1 MSNLRLLLRF
11 ITASLRAQAQ
21 YPASTIMRTLGQLFA
36 TVIEILAVWALFHR
50 FGDVHGWRFG
60 EVAVFYGLVNMMFAL
75 ADMISHGFDVL
86 GTEFLRTG
94 EFDRLLLRPR
104 PATLQLIGHEFRIS
118 RLGRFAQGLVV
129 LGDRLTAHR
138 SAVGAER
145 NRGRDLGRRRRH
157 RVVLRRVDAAGDD
170 VVLDDRKSRGR
181 ERRVTYGGVQA
192 AQYPLS
198 LYDKMF
204 RGFLTYVVPLAC
216 VAYFPVLVILG
227 KPDPLGTPMWF
238 GVVAPAA
245 GFAFLAMAAAVAA
258 NRHPPLL
265 FYGQLGRR
273 TSTGS

>member
-1 MSNLRLLLRF
+1 MSGLRLLLRF

-21 YPASTIMRTLGQLFA
+21 YPASAIMLTLGQFFA

-75 ADMISHGFDVL
+75 ADMITRGFDVL

-94 EFDRLLLRPR
+94 EFDRVLLRPR
-104 PATLQLIGHEFRIS
+104 AATLQLIGYEFRIS
-118 RLGRFAQGLVV
+118 RLGRFAQGLAVLVIGSQLVGVQWGPAEVV
-129 LGDRLTAHR
+129 LAIW
-138 SAVGAER
+138 AV
-145 NRGRDLGRRRRH
+145 
-157 RVVLRRVDAAGDD
+157 AAG
-170 VVLDDRKSRGR
+170 VALFFGVLVLQATMSFWTI
-181 ERRVTYGGVQA
+181 ESLEVANIVTYGGVQA

-227 KPDPLGTPMWF
+227 KPDPLGTPTWF
-238 GVVAPAA
+238 GIVAPLA
-245 GFAFLAMAAAVAA
+245 GFAFLALAMGAWRIGI
-258 NRHPPLL
+258 RH
-265 FYGQLGRR
+265 YC
-273 TSTGS
+273 STGS